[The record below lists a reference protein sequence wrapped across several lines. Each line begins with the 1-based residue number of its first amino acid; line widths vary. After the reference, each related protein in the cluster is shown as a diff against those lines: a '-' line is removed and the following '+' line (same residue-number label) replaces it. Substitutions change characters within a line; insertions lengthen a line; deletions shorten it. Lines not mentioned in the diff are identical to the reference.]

1 MRPTLYWADISRL
14 NTDPG
19 LYPLSEDRLTSLSR
33 LRNEAVRQQ
42 GLGAELL
49 LITALRKLEKRLP
62 LPLSITRTK
71 LGKPVID
78 GLPWHFNLSHTER
91 YAACC
96 VYDRPLGIDIQE
108 TKHVPER
115 FLTRFFT
122 PEEKEAVLESDQP
135 DEAFTRIWCRK
146 ESFLKASGL
155 GLSIEL
161 NSFAVLTDTLVWHN
175 TVYSFQSGQNEAF
188 HYAFCCEGKGA
199 DPLAVHRVSLPES
212 EA

>member
-1 MRPTLYWADISRL
+1 
-14 NTDPG
+14 
-19 LYPLSEDRLTSLSR
+19 
-33 LRNEAVRQQ
+33 
-42 GLGAELL
+42 
-49 LITALRKLEKRLP
+49 
-62 LPLSITRTK
+62 
-71 LGKPVID
+71 
-78 GLPWHFNLSHTER
+78 
-91 YAACC
+91 

-161 NSFAVLTDTLVWHN
+161 NSFAVLTDALVWHN
-175 TVYSFQSGQNEAF
+175 TVYSFQSGQHEAF

-212 EA
+212 EG